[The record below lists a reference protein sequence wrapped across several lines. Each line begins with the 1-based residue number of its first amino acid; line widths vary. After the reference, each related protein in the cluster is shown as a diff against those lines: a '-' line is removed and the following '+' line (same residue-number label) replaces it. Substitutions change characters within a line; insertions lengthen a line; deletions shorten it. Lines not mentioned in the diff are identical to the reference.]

1 MQEEGK
7 VVSEDTKNQLTDS
20 QVEEITETL
29 DEIQNDDPNLKLLK
43 DLNDGSIV
51 PETEQSEQK
60 LMQVHINPETG
71 EHSVVGEVDPE
82 DTNKDIKDI
91 DILDISEPITESEIG
106 DYLTNLD
113 SNTLSDL
120 LSDDTGLTAE
130 EIHELLEVVNRR
142 IKHEDFNVYK
152 ALPEKIRD
160 LVDNYMAMGST
171 QEKSMLVMNYKA
183 QKTVRNT
190 IAETLIDEFISNIQM
205 DRAKHDFATELEKL
219 YQEGGEKISTAGIE
233 YIDERNKAYREAA
246 NEIEDE
252 DKKFKLLT
260 ILDTIDSARNLN
272 ELKEYAKTCKLKKIE
287 LEKPYQ
293 RVFNNFL
300 LKYKDSP
307 NNIYHIDIAYK
318 VLARHLAK
326 YNENHDTDYTDLDAV
341 AFLVAFCKQVSNYS
355 VSVATDH
362 AYMYYVLYYCAML
375 DGDKSDKFIN
385 NAVEVI
391 NNLRERNRYN
401 H

>member
-1 MQEEGK
+1 MQGEGK

-20 QVEEITETL
+20 QIEEITETL

-142 IKHEDFNVYK
+142 IKHEDLMSIKHYRRR
-152 ALPEKIRD
+152 L
-160 LVDNYMAMGST
+160 
-171 QEKSMLVMNYKA
+171 
-183 QKTVRNT
+183 
-190 IAETLIDEFISNIQM
+190 ET
-205 DRAKHDFATELEKL
+205 
-219 YQEGGEKISTAGIE
+219 
-233 YIDERNKAYREAA
+233 
-246 NEIEDE
+246 
-252 DKKFKLLT
+252 
-260 ILDTIDSARNLN
+260 
-272 ELKEYAKTCKLKKIE
+272 
-287 LEKPYQ
+287 
-293 RVFNNFL
+293 
-300 LKYKDSP
+300 
-307 NNIYHIDIAYK
+307 
-318 VLARHLAK
+318 
-326 YNENHDTDYTDLDAV
+326 
-341 AFLVAFCKQVSNYS
+341 
-355 VSVATDH
+355 
-362 AYMYYVLYYCAML
+362 
-375 DGDKSDKFIN
+375 
-385 NAVEVI
+385 
-391 NNLRERNRYN
+391 
-401 H
+401 